1 MLAFKH
7 TCALHAIAETQPPL
21 EAWKLVLHSLV
32 DHDLKGLQD
41 PECCAGDCHQSHQ
54 LRCSAASHRLSWREQ
69 QVSCHA
75 ALPATCFMTLVFQ

>member
-32 DHDLKGLQD
+32 DHDLKGI
-41 PECCAGDCHQSHQ
+41 AG
-54 LRCSAASHRLSWREQ
+54 
-69 QVSCHA
+69 
-75 ALPATCFMTLVFQ
+75 P